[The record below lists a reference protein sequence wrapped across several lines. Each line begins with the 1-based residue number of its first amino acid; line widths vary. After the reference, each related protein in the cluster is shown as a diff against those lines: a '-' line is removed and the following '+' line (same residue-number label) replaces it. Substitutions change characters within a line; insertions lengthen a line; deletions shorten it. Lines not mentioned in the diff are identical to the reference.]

1 MGNIKTWNNHI
12 RKTRGNKMNKKM
24 HEKATRELK
33 EIIEPLVMD
42 WMYKY
47 STPHGKLI
55 ITQLDSELVSGELV
69 VLNKLRD

>member
-1 MGNIKTWNNHI
+1 
-12 RKTRGNKMNKKM
+12 MNKEM
-24 HEKATRELK
+24 HEKATKELK

-55 ITQLDSELVSGELV
+55 ITQFDSELVSGELAIR
-69 VLNKLRD
+69 NKLRD